1 MNETERTT
9 YTERMHPGQEPDGE
23 TPVPGSPAFVDA
35 GVSVVTDLAAA
46 LGWRLGRSILTH
58 SDIWGLVWRV
68 DFQVKG
74 QSQDSKLIN
83 RFICWGTADGKVLGT
98 ATTCSL
104 NIAPL

>member
-1 MNETERTT
+1 MSVAEN
-9 YTERMHPGQEPDGE
+9 
-23 TPVPGSPAFVDA
+23 PAFVSA
-35 GVSVVTDLAAA
+35 CMSIASSHAAA

-58 SDIWGLVWRV
+58 SDIWGLVWRI

-83 RFICWGTADGKVLGT
+83 RFICWGTVDGEVLGT